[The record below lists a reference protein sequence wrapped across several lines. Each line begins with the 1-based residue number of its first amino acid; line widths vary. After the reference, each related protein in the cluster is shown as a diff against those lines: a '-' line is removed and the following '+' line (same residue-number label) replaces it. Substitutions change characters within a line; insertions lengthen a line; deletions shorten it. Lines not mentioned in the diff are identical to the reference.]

1 MPSQMLEVSGHCLS
15 SISSYKQKSMWWQYL
30 LVFVGALLFDIVPF
44 PFPPA
49 FTIMIFL
56 QIFFHLNVWL
66 VIIVGVAGS
75 VLGRYILILYTPLI
89 TNKNI
94 KKSKNEDIQ
103 FLGTKMKENKW
114 KGQIIVLAYSL
125 LPIPTTP
132 LFLAAGMSKLNARYI
147 IPAFL
152 IGKFTSDTLALHAG
166 KYASENA
173 HNIMQSALSWKSIA
187 SLLLCLCLIF
197 CLLFIDWRS
206 LIQKK
211 KLIWK
216 FT

>member
-1 MPSQMLEVSGHCLS
+1 M
-15 SISSYKQKSMWWQYL
+15 
-30 LVFVGALLFDIVPF
+30 VFVGALLFDIVPF

-49 FTIMIFL
+49 FTIMILL
-56 QIFFHLNVWL
+56 QISFHLNVWP
-66 VIIVGVAGS
+66 VIIAGVVGS
-75 VLGRYILILYTPLI
+75 VLGRYILILYTPSI
-89 TNKNI
+89 TNKYI
-94 KKSKNEDIQ
+94 KRSKNEDVQ

-125 LPIPTTP
+125 LPLPTTP
-132 LFLAAGMSKLNARYI
+132 LFLAAGMSKLNAKYI

-173 HNIMQSALSWKSIA
+173 HNIMQNALSWKSIVSA
-187 SLLLCLCLIF
+187 LFFLFLIF
-197 CLLFIDWRS
+197 CLFFIDWRS

-211 KLIWK
+211 KLVWK
-216 FT
+216 FKILK

>member
-1 MPSQMLEVSGHCLS
+1 
-15 SISSYKQKSMWWQYL
+15 MWWQYL

-49 FTIMIFL
+49 FTIMILL
-56 QIFFHLNVWL
+56 QITFHLNIWL
-66 VIIVGVAGS
+66 VIIAGVVGS
-75 VLGRYILILYTPLI
+75 VLGRYILILYTPSI
-89 TNKNI
+89 TNKYI
-94 KKSKNEDIQ
+94 KRSKNEDVQ

-125 LPIPTTP
+125 LPLPTTP
-132 LFLAAGMSKLNARYI
+132 LFLAAGMSKLNAKYI

-173 HNIMQSALSWKSIA
+173 HNIMQNALSWKSIVSA
-187 SLLLCLCLIF
+187 LFFLFLIF
-197 CLLFIDWRS
+197 CLFFIDWRS

-211 KLIWK
+211 KLVWK
-216 FT
+216 FKILK

>member
-1 MPSQMLEVSGHCLS
+1 
-15 SISSYKQKSMWWQYL
+15 

-44 PFPPA
+44 PFLPA
-49 FTIMIFL
+49 FTIMVFL
-56 QIFFHLNVWL
+56 QVTFNLDVWM

-89 TNKNI
+89 ANKYI
-94 KKSKNEDIQ
+94 KRSKNEDVQ
-103 FLGTKMKENKW
+103 FLGTQMKENKW

-125 LPIPTTP
+125 LPLPTTP
-132 LFLAAGMSKLNARYI
+132 LFLAAGMSKLNAKYI

-173 HNIMQSALSWKSIA
+173 HNIMQNALSWKSIVSA
-187 SLLLCLCLIF
+187 LFFLFLIF
-197 CLLFIDWRS
+197 CLFFIDWRS

-211 KLIWK
+211 KLVWK
-216 FT
+216 FKILK